1 MADIHSPSREKRKK
15 PGKPQASETSD
26 SDNDRPTP
34 KRARISDG
42 PHQDSV
48 PGPAERNKYDPDHV
62 RVPKPRGKV
71 REDLEAG
78 SAQQQ
83 KNERR
88 CVNCWRFG
96 RSHNGF
102 HPFRQ
107 CTKNDRLS
115 CVFCKALH
123 VPYKAAPQDNV
134 LKALEKE
141 MDEKRAEMI
150 NQNCVK
156 EDNWDY
162 WYSKT
167 DPLAAAEKAYA
178 RALVVVGS
186 NPRWKDKKDQD
197 KKAKEVPK

>member
-1 MADIHSPSREKRKK
+1 MIRFSSPPRTRITNSTREKCVLCFSHTSRPNSKLFDHLSYTPSSTNFGALPMADIHSPSREKRKK

-107 CTKNDRLS
+107 CTKNDR
-115 CVFCKALH
+115 K
-123 VPYKAAPQDNV
+123 
-134 LKALEKE
+134 
-141 MDEKRAEMI
+141 
-150 NQNCVK
+150 
-156 EDNWDY
+156 
-162 WYSKT
+162 
-167 DPLAAAEKAYA
+167 
-178 RALVVVGS
+178 
-186 NPRWKDKKDQD
+186 KKD
-197 KKAKEVPK
+197 P